1 MGRHLERSWGEEVME
16 GGGERG
22 CDCVGV
28 VADGDGGHGVWREMS
43 RKRGLF
49 FHVSGDD
56 VKGK

>member
-1 MGRHLERSWGEEVME
+1 ME